1 MGQRRMLLLGD
12 DGNVSFA
19 QYGTQTRL
27 QGTEHPRVTE
37 VKLCA
42 VVWNRKGGGRRR
54 RVDRWMYAWAG
65 GQSFCAARRGR
76 SGGEVK
82 VMGVLHI
89 VFADRGNGDVT

>member
-1 MGQRRMLLLGD
+1 MLLLGD
-12 DGNVSFA
+12 DGKVSFA
-19 QYGTQTRL
+19 QYGTQTHL
-27 QGTEHPRVTE
+27 QGAEHPRVAE

-42 VVWNRKGGGRRR
+42 VVWNRKGRRGGARRR
-54 RVDRWMYAWAG
+54 GVDRWMDAWAG
-65 GQSFCAARRGR
+65 GQSLCAARRGR

>member
-1 MGQRRMLLLGD
+1 MLLLGD
-12 DGNVSFA
+12 DGNVGFA
-19 QYGTQTRL
+19 QHGTQTHL

-37 VKLCA
+37 VKLRA
-42 VVWNRKGGGRRR
+42 VVWNRREGGWRGRRR
-54 RVDRWMYAWAG
+54 RGDRWTDARAG
-65 GQSFCAARRGR
+65 GRSFCAARRGR